1 MEVYEGVLAPLME
14 DVINGYN
21 CTVFAYGQTGSGKT
35 YTMEGR
41 HDTSEDFAW
50 NTDPTAGIIPR
61 ALDQIFSVL
70 GEDIDYTVRV
80 SYVELYNEQIFD
92 LLNQT
97 ESQLESLRIFDDK
110 TKVYFQFE
118 KRD

>member
-1 MEVYEGVLAPLME
+1 MGQVL
-14 DVINGYN
+14 DGYN

-35 YTMEGR
+35 FTMEGR

-70 GEDIDYTVRV
+70 GEDIDYTVRI

-92 LLNQT
+92 LLNRT